1 MHELISLITAD
12 FDFKF
17 SASHKSIF
25 HEETLMSATPFTPV
39 DELNIFCRFCQK
51 TYPAQLDRSIAGNG
65 RVVDKESTFEYFC
78 TKCRKTFCFSGKD
91 LVAQVDAEKEAVDP
105 REYISK
111 EHYLIGEKI
120 HHKKFKDV
128 GFVVGKDRG
137 VPARILV
144 QFEKSGL
151 KKLVEDI

>member
-1 MHELISLITAD
+1 MPAI
-12 FDFKF
+12 
-17 SASHKSIF
+17 
-25 HEETLMSATPFTPV
+25 PFTPV
-39 DELNIFCRFCQK
+39 DELVIFCRFCQK

-91 LVAQVDAEKEAVDP
+91 LVAQADAAKEAVDP

-120 HHKKFKDV
+120 HHKKFKDI

-137 VPARILV
+137 SPARILV